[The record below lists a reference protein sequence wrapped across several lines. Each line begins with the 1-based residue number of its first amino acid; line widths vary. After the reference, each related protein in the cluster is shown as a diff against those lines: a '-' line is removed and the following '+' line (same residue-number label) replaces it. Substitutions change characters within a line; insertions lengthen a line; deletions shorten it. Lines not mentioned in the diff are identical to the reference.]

1 MINIYDIEH
10 GWATL
15 EIGYCS
21 FIVSYLSNLK
31 GEIDYL
37 LDLSESEDISSC
49 RKIVLEGESAGDL
62 VLVSYLTYG
71 KINDKYEYIL
81 NIVWQRAYSGKEDF
95 ITNMKFSYK
104 DFKKEWKI
112 LTDAIK
118 FLYINNFVMPSDIE
132 EYEEELRIYEGR

>member
-1 MINIYDIEH
+1 MINIYEIEH

-49 RKIVLEGESAGDL
+49 RKIVLEGESTGDL

-81 NIVWQRAYSGKEDF
+81 NIVWQRIYSGKEDF
-95 ITNMKFSYK
+95 ITNMEFSYK
-104 DFKKEWKI
+104 DFKKEWEV

-132 EYEEELRIYEGR
+132 EYKEELRIYEGR

>member
-1 MINIYDIEH
+1 MINVYGIEH

-62 VLVSYLTYG
+62 ALVSYLTYG

-81 NIVWQRAYSGKEDF
+81 NIVWQRIYSGNEDF

-104 DFKKEWKI
+104 DFKKEWKN
-112 LTDAIK
+112 LSDCMKTTY
-118 FLYINNFVMPSDIE
+118 LYNFVCPQDDE
-132 EYEEELRIYEGR
+132 EYEEALRIYEGR